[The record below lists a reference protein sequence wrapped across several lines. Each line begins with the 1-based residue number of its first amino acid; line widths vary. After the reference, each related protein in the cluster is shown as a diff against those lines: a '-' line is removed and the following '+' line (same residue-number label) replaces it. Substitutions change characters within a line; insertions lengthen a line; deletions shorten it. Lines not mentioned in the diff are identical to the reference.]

1 MSNEIIFDTI
11 AKQEWLE
18 AASDPISKAIRN
30 LFPGDAGRAINNAL
44 HGTWLGHPLHPVL
57 TDIPVGAWTLAMI
70 FDALDGLGASK
81 DFRAGADFAIGFGLL
96 GAVGSA
102 VTGATDWSE
111 TDGRGKTIGLMHGLL
126 NVAATSLYTASYFM
140 RKKKKQR
147 SAGIALSML
156 GFTVANAAAYLGGH
170 LVFGEQLGV
179 DHTATADA
187 NQPEDFH
194 PAIAE
199 DKLTE
204 NSPRRVQ
211 IQETAVVLVKRAG
224 RIFALNATC
233 PHLGG
238 PLDEGKLVGDA
249 IQCPWHGSELALEDG
264 HVVNGPTTFPARCYE
279 VRIRNGMVE
288 IRAARKQAV
297 TASSPGAAA

>member
-18 AASDPISKAIRN
+18 AASDPVSKAIRG
-30 LFPGDAGRAINNAL
+30 LFPGEAGRTIKNAL

-126 NVAATSLYTASYFM
+126 NVAATSLYAASYFM
-140 RKKKKQR
+140 RKKKQR

-156 GFTVANAAAYLGGH
+156 GFAIANASAYLGGH

-264 HVVNGPTTFPARCYE
+264 HVVNGPTTFPARCYD

>member
-18 AASDPISKAIRN
+18 AASDPISKAIRD
-30 LFPGDAGRAINNAL
+30 LFPGDAGRAIKNAL

-81 DFRAGADFAIGFGLL
+81 DFRAGADFAIGVGLL

-126 NVAATSLYTASYFM
+126 NVAATSLYAASYFM
-140 RKKKKQR
+140 RKKKTQR

-156 GFTVANAAAYLGGH
+156 GFAIANASAYLGGH

-264 HVVNGPTTFPARCYE
+264 HVVNGPTTFPARCYD

>member
-18 AASDPISKAIRN
+18 AASDPISKAIRD
-30 LFPGDAGRAINNAL
+30 LFPGDAGRAIKNAL
-44 HGTWLGHPLHPVL
+44 HGTWLGHPLHPML

-81 DFRAGADFAIGFGLL
+81 DFRAGADFAIGVGLL

-156 GFTVANAAAYLGGH
+156 GFAIANASAYLGGH

-264 HVVNGPTTFPARCYE
+264 HVVNGPTTFPARCYD

>member
-18 AASDPISKAIRN
+18 AAADPISKAIRD
-30 LFPGDAGRAINNAL
+30 LFPGDAGRAIKNAL

-70 FDALDGLGASK
+70 FDALDGLGARK
-81 DFRAGADFAIGFGLL
+81 ELRAGADFAIGFGLL

-102 VTGATDWSE
+102 VTGVTDWSE
-111 TDGRGKTIGLMHGLL
+111 TDGRGKTIGLLHGLL
-126 NVAATSLYTASYFM
+126 NVAATALYTTSYFM
-140 RKKKKQR
+140 RKQKKQR

-156 GFTVANAAAYLGGH
+156 GFAVANASAYLGGH
-170 LVFGEQLGV
+170 LVFGEQIGV
-179 DHTATADA
+179 DHTATPDAD
-187 NQPEDFH
+187 QPEDFH

-211 IQETAVVLVKRAG
+211 VQETAVVLIKRGG

-264 HVVNGPTTFPARCYE
+264 HIVNGPTVYPARCYE
-279 VRIRNGMVE
+279 VRVRNGMVE